1 MIKLQHGL
9 ACGAAAVLMAGSL
22 VGCAPLLVG
31 GVVVGGS
38 MLMTD
43 RRTTGA
49 QIEDESIESKAKTR
63 VHALATLGQISITS
77 YNRTALVTGQVPGE
91 NEKAQVTKAVSGVEN
106 LRTVVNELTVGP
118 NASLSSRSNDAV
130 VLTKVKASM
139 VDAKDLQA
147 NTFKVVVDRGV
158 VYLMGRVTEREAT
171 RGTNLSRS
179 VPGVQK
185 VVRVFEILTE
195 EELAALGTSHAPA
208 APAASAPVAAPAA
221 AASAVQ

>member
-91 NEKAQVTKAVSGVEN
+91 NEKAQVTRAVSGVEN
-106 LRTVVNELTVGP
+106 LRTVVNELAVGP

>member
-9 ACGAAAVLMAGSL
+9 ACGVAAVLMAGSL

-49 QIEDESIESKAKTR
+49 QIEDESIESKANTR
-63 VHALATLGQISITS
+63 VHALATLGQISVTS

-171 RGTNLSRS
+171 RGTNLARS

-195 EELAALGTSHAPA
+195 EELAALGTNHSPA

>member
-9 ACGAAAVLMAGSL
+9 ACGAAAMLMAGSL

-91 NEKAQVTKAVSGVEN
+91 NEKAQVTRAVSGVEN
-106 LRTVVNELTVGP
+106 LRTVVNELAVGP

-147 NTFKVVVDRGV
+147 NTFKVVVERGV

>member
-9 ACGAAAVLMAGSL
+9 ACGVAAVLMAGSL

-171 RGTNLSRS
+171 RGTNLARS

>member
-9 ACGAAAVLMAGSL
+9 ACGAAAMLMAGSL

-91 NEKAQVTKAVSGVEN
+91 NEKAQVTRAVSGVEN
-106 LRTVVNELTVGP
+106 LRTVVNELAVGP

>member
-9 ACGAAAVLMAGSL
+9 ACGAAAVLVAASL

-49 QIEDESIESKAKTR
+49 QIEDESIESKANTR

-77 YNRTALVTGQVPGE
+77 FNRTALVTGQVPGE

-106 LRTVVNELTVGP
+106 LRTVVNELAVGP

-147 NTFKVVVDRGV
+147 NTFKVVVERGV

-208 APAASAPVAAPAA
+208 APAASAAVAAPAS